1 MGVVHNFPHAK
12 PHPLWVETRLLPE
25 MDIDHKIIS
34 ADAIPPKNKQSNVEK
49 QNPEARGV
57 FADIILNAVEPGTN
71 LTVLIFL
78 NVVFVLLLATL
89 AGVSVFTGINIHV
102 IILSI
107 ITLGLCVGFNL

>member
-1 MGVVHNFPHAK
+1 
-12 PHPLWVETRLLPE
+12 
-25 MDIDHKIIS
+25 MDTGLEVQQNRQYN
-34 ADAIPPKNKQSNVEK
+34 AGKQKEE
-49 QNPEARGV
+49 PRGI

-71 LTVLIFL
+71 LTVLVFL

-102 IILSI
+102 VMLGI